1 MMTQLSNLASLV
13 AAPQPAKA
21 AAKPSPRLRQAAV
34 EFEANFLQEL
44 LKPMTHDPLFSGS
57 NSLDGDDGDDGGS
70 MGTVDSM
77 GTEALATALAG
88 AGGLG
93 IAKQILSE
101 MAPIEAANAVKGA
114 ANTDPAGMH
123 CGDCAQPLAMG
134 QSDAADPNMLALGTL
149 PTEKTESKA
158 AASGEQR
165 SISRSAGEAPQDI
178 RRIAPMTQVLR

>member
-1 MMTQLSNLASLV
+1 MTQLSNLASLA
-13 AAPQPAKA
+13 AAPQPAKV

-57 NSLDGDDGDDGGS
+57 NSLDGDDGEDGGS

-93 IAKQILSE
+93 IAKQILAE
-101 MAPIEAANAVKGA
+101 MAPIEAANAAKTA
-114 ANTDPAGMH
+114 TNADPAGMH
-123 CGDCAQPLAMG
+123 CGDCTQPLTMG
-134 QSDAADPNMLALGTL
+134 QGDADPNMLALGTL
-149 PTEKTESKA
+149 PTEKLEPKVN
-158 AASGEQR
+158 ASGEQQ
-165 SISRSAGEAPQDI
+165 SVSRSAGQAPQDI
-178 RRIAPMTQVLR
+178 RKIAPMTRILR